1 MISDPRRMKHALI
14 FVRGDSALDA
24 EESGKTVGGGVA
36 TTRFTIFI
44 TAREQACC
52 KAGMLTDEL

>member
-1 MISDPRRMKHALI
+1 MKQALI

-24 EESGKTVGGGVA
+24 EVREKKGGGGVA

-44 TAREQACC
+44 TVREQVFC
-52 KAGMLTDEL
+52 KVGPEVKCGWDGE